1 MKKGRM
7 MMAGE
12 LSTSPM
18 HSQLLITCYKT
29 DRQFEVVTFDIR
41 ILPRRAWQTKI
52 HTQYNISYFNTVYI
66 KIKSFFL

>member
-7 MMAGE
+7 MMAGV

-41 ILPRRAWQTKI
+41 ILPRLAWQTI
-52 HTQYNISYFNTVYI
+52 RFTHNTIYPILIRYI

>member
-7 MMAGE
+7 MMAGV

-41 ILPRRAWQTKI
+41 ILPRRAWQTIRVTHK
-52 HTQYNISYFNTVYI
+52 YNISYFNTVY
-66 KIKSFFL
+66 